1 LRLRPTLQPRLPID
15 LRLASSIHLRLC
27 LPTSTSNPSSTVRSF
42 SKSSGPFS
50 SLRLQPTFRPNL
62 PAGFRLASP
71 ANFPV
76 PLSSR
81 PATVAACRS
90 SSHALQS
97 PSSLRLPSI
106 FRLNLPAN
114 LIDLRLLVDLPALP
128 TNLTSDSRRRS
139 HPLALPSSQ
148 SATVAADQPSGPACG
163 PTTNA
168 YRLMYPYGAA
178 LRSVFDLRLRFPFR
192 PCLRNNFHFT
202 GC

>member
-1 LRLRPTLQPRLPID
+1 MAASISASSGTRNSNLQLSLPATVRSISGLRLQPTLQPRLPID

-76 PLSSR
+76 PPSSR

-90 SSHALQS
+90 SSRALQS

-114 LIDLRLLVDLPALP
+114 LIDSRLLVDLPALP

-139 HPLALPSSQ
+139 HPLALPSS
-148 SATVAADQPSGPACG
+148 
-163 PTTNA
+163 
-168 YRLMYPYGAA
+168 
-178 LRSVFDLRLRFPFR
+178 
-192 PCLRNNFHFT
+192 
-202 GC
+202 